1 METLDQAYLNDLA
14 EKTRGGS
21 SNAFAELFAAS
32 GARQFSYLSGMLKR
46 EQGETARQT
55 VLNALEDVYVTAL
68 HRIGTLSEPS
78 LFMPWLSRISFQMF
92 GNTSAEPFMH
102 LPLTESQV
110 LVMKDIQGLDTR
122 RIGDILNYSDAE
134 VRRYEKAGRRHL
146 AYTRGITGTDISE
159 GTFSGNHTEIRMKE
173 DLSAAESASVLENIF
188 EKSGWKPNTVP
199 MEALASYALYRKER
213 FSWQKRLT
221 GAAMAVFVLLPL
233 LFVLPRFTV
242 TEAAEGERG
251 LPVYT
256 VQVRSVLPVGRVTAR
271 LRNHSLPVYE
281 AGAKEFTVEPTRNGA
296 LTIRVELINRQ
307 GTESE
312 TEVTDVDC
320 TGPALLDS
328 LIGEDFFTLY
338 VADEGIGVDYREIIA
353 KNAAGEEI
361 RPLEYNEEEGSVT
374 FSYPEEDWDVYIPDH
389 IGNTLHLALTLQ
401 QGQ

>member
-1 METLDQAYLNDLA
+1 
-14 EKTRGGS
+14 
-21 SNAFAELFAAS
+21 
-32 GARQFSYLSGMLKR
+32 
-46 EQGETARQT
+46 
-55 VLNALEDVYVTAL
+55 
-68 HRIGTLSEPS
+68 
-78 LFMPWLSRISFQMF
+78 
-92 GNTSAEPFMH
+92 
-102 LPLTESQV
+102 
-110 LVMKDIQGLDTR
+110 
-122 RIGDILNYSDAE
+122 
-134 VRRYEKAGRRHL
+134 
-146 AYTRGITGTDISE
+146 
-159 GTFSGNHTEIRMKE
+159 
-173 DLSAAESASVLENIF
+173 
-188 EKSGWKPNTVP
+188 
-199 MEALASYALYRKER
+199 
-213 FSWQKRLT
+213 
-221 GAAMAVFVLLPL
+221 MAVFVLLPL